1 MKIIF
6 TWLWNIL
13 KSIWMFF
20 EKYGFTIFA
29 ICSFIMCIVTIIL
42 DLIIFV
48 RKLKEDKNLSY
59 AKIKEEV
66 MHELGLHASPD
77 NDFDSNDSD
86 SSDVV
91 ENDDLPL

>member
-1 MKIIF
+1 MKTIF
-6 TWLWNIL
+6 TWIWNIL
-13 KSIWMFF
+13 KTIWIFF

-29 ICSFIMCIVTIIL
+29 ICTFIMCIVTIIL
-42 DLIIFV
+42 DVILFV

-66 MHELGLHASPD
+66 MHELNLHASPLD
-77 NDFDSNDSD
+77 DFDNNNESD
-86 SSDVV
+86 LSS

>member
-1 MKIIF
+1 MKTIF
-6 TWLWNIL
+6 TWIWNIL
-13 KSIWMFF
+13 KNIWMFF

-29 ICSFIMCIVTIIL
+29 ICTFIMCIVTIIL
-42 DLIIFV
+42 DVILFV

-66 MHELGLHASPD
+66 MHDLDLHGSPSD
-77 NDFDSNDSD
+77 DFDNNNDSD
-86 SSDVV
+86 LSN